1 MPEQDPGSASG
12 GTLYGMTKTTVYL
25 SDDTKQRLSREAQRR
40 GVSEAS
46 LIREAIETM
55 LTEERP
61 RPQVPLFRSG
71 RPSVAAG
78 VDAELD
84 RLGFGT

>member
-1 MPEQDPGSASG
+1 
-12 GTLYGMTKTTVYL
+12 MTKTTVYL

-40 GVSEAS
+40 GVSEAL
-46 LIREAIETM
+46 LIREAIET
-55 LTEERP
+55 LLDEGRP

-71 RPSVAAG
+71 LAGVAADA
-78 VDAELD
+78 DAELD